1 MGKSRFACEV
11 SATDAQKTA
20 AVRGRWRRSPATT
33 AAHEGTGQNPGMP
46 KSGDAVTDIAAR
58 PQRSMIAAFAVIP
71 YALVALGLRLVMAR
85 VFFLSGQAKIE
96 GPIFPVHIGGLDVAV
111 ILPAGIKDTTYDM
124 FASQYAGLP
133 IAPSVAATLFTYAE
147 FVLPICL
154 ALGFATRFAAFG
166 LLVMTVLL
174 QVYVAP
180 GMWWPAHVYWAA
192 ILLVLITVG
201 PGAISIDALIRAVY
215 RWERAKPLG

>member
-1 MGKSRFACEV
+1 
-11 SATDAQKTA
+11 
-20 AVRGRWRRSPATT
+20 
-33 AAHEGTGQNPGMP
+33 
-46 KSGDAVTDIAAR
+46 
-58 PQRSMIAAFAVIP
+58 MIAAIAVIP

-96 GPIFPVHIGGLDVAV
+96 GPTFPVRSGGLDVAV
-111 ILPAGIKDTTYDM
+111 TLPAGIKATTFEM

-133 IAPSVAATLFTYAE
+133 IAPPVAATLFTYAE

-154 ALGFATRFAAFG
+154 VLGFATRFAAFG
-166 LLVMTVLL
+166 LLVMTMLL
-174 QVYVAP
+174 QVYVVP